1 MPDMN
6 VADQQEFGITPIERR
21 YQQALN
27 QMTGTKRVL
36 KTAELYSAG
45 WRMIAR
51 QVEEIHGTLSER
63 ELRYR
68 VALRMYEGDIQT
80 LKLIE
85 KAHAR
90 SNR

>member
-1 MPDMN
+1 MN
-6 VADQQEFGITPIERR
+6 VADQHEFAMTPIERR

-36 KTAELYSAG
+36 KTAELYIAG

-51 QVEEIHGTLSER
+51 QVEEIHGVLPEN

-68 VALRMYEGDIQT
+68 VALRMYESDTQTIQ
-80 LKLIE
+80 LIE
-85 KAHAR
+85 RAYAR